1 MELKRSLNERK
12 YLIILDDVWTIDLW
26 ERLKILLPDVK
37 NGSRV
42 VITSRY
48 LDVAAAADPETAPYK
63 LPYLNEEESLAL
75 LLRKAFPYKKPDYHP
90 PGLMKVAKQLTKKCS
105 GLPLALVVVGG
116 ILSRREPTYS
126 SWHKVKQTLD
136 WHSEDGEKCMQIL
149 ALSYEDLSYHLK
161 QCFLYFSSFPEDYI
175 MSANHLTR
183 MWIAE
188 GFVPK
193 DGTLTLE
200 EQAEVF
206 LEELV
211 QRYNFFLSK
220 YIIFFCKI
228 DPMNHFCY
236 NWLSIIPCVG
246 GCMVEIQC
254 SY

>member
-1 MELKRSLNERK
+1 MKCNVQPVKDEDLPMELNKSLNEKR
-12 YLIILDDVWTIDLW
+12 YFVILDDVWTVDLW
-26 ERLKILLPDVK
+26 DRLRTVLPDVK

-42 VITSRY
+42 LITSRS
-48 LDVAAAADPETAPYK
+48 LEVAAAADPGTTPYK
-63 LPYLNEEESLAL
+63 LSYLNEEESLAL
-75 LLRKAFPYKKPDYHP
+75 LLRKAFPYKQTHHNP
-90 PGLMKVAKQLTKKCS
+90 PGLMKVAKQLTKKCG

-126 SWHKVKQTLD
+126 AWYKVKQTLD

-188 GFVPK
+188 GFIPK
-193 DGTLTLE
+193 DGAGTLE
-200 EQAEVF
+200 EKAEMF

-211 QRYNFFLSK
+211 QR
-220 YIIFFCKI
+220 
-228 DPMNHFCY
+228 
-236 NWLSIIPCVG
+236 
-246 GCMVEIQC
+246 
-254 SY
+254 